1 MTEHESDTT
10 NTAPQP
16 LTTSKRLMHNTIFN
30 LVTLVSNAVIGFL
43 LVRFFLGRLGEPR
56 YGVWLIV
63 GSLFK
68 YRGILGMGLNSS
80 VNRYVPVFL
89 AKNDPDSV
97 QRVVSTALTFFT
109 VMAAA
114 GILLALL
121 VYWNVD
127 SWFVI
132 RPDLI
137 AAAGWVVLLT
147 GAFIALSMPLQPFS
161 AVLSGLQRYD
171 LINLAEFSCLI
182 LRTALLVVLLL
193 RGYGLMAMAVV
204 FGISELATR
213 LVQYAFVRRLL
224 PDLSISFSHVDLRLL
239 REMMAYGINTFLYVA
254 GVLIICK
261 ANEWVI
267 GITLDTALIPQ
278 FYAVTAAVLI
288 LYQLVQGFTRA
299 VKPAVSDLDARDE
312 HARIKEVAFLT
323 QKYCLLLIIPGVC
336 FLVVMG
342 RDFLWL
348 WVGERFADPVPTIDR
363 MTKMLTILAIG
374 LGLLFAQ
381 YSNFIVLVGRGDHKI
396 FGILSICTAFAC
408 VVAAVV
414 AVKLFNGGLVSIAWA
429 TFVPTALISGLILP
443 MYFNWKMNISARE
456 SGSRVWLPAF
466 LGALPA
472 VLLICAWKYLA
483 APDSWMKI
491 LTVVGSAGALIVAAS
506 WCLAME
512 PLERQRFLR
521 VVRRRTQA

>member
-1 MTEHESDTT
+1 MTEPES
-10 NTAPQP
+10 NSAQTAPP
-16 LTTSKRLMHNTIFN
+16 RVTTSKRLVHNTLFN
-30 LVTLVSNAVIGFL
+30 IITLLSNAIIGFL

-63 GSLFK
+63 ASLFK

-89 AKNDPDSV
+89 AKNDPDGV
-97 QRVVSTALTFFT
+97 QRVLSTALAFFAFT
-109 VMAAA
+109 AAA
-114 GILLALL
+114 GVLLALV
-121 VYWNVD
+121 VYRNVD

-132 RPDLI
+132 QPDLL

-147 GAFIALSMPLQPFS
+147 GAFLALSMPLQPFT

-171 LINLAEFSCLI
+171 LLNLADFTSLI
-182 LRTALLVVLLL
+182 LRTALIVILLL
-193 RGYGLMAMAVV
+193 RGYGLIAMAVV
-204 FGISELATR
+204 FGVSEVVAR
-213 LVQYAFVRRLL
+213 LMQYAFVRKLL
-224 PDLSISFSHVDLRLL
+224 PDLSISFSGVDLKLL

-254 GVLIICK
+254 GVVIICQ
-261 ANEWVI
+261 ANAWVI
-267 GITLDTALIPQ
+267 GVTLDTALIPQ

-288 LYQLVQGFTRA
+288 LYQFVQGFTRA

-342 RDFLWL
+342 RQFLWL
-348 WVGERFADPVPTIDR
+348 WVGERFENPAQTVDR
-363 MTKMLTILAIG
+363 MTKMMTILSVG
-374 LGLLFAQ
+374 LGLMFAQ

-408 VVAAVV
+408 VVAAVFS
-414 AVKLFNGGLVSIAWA
+414 VKVLNGGLVSVAWS

-443 MYFNWKMNISARE
+443 MYFNWKMNISLRE
-456 SGSRVWLPAF
+456 SGSQVWLPAL
-466 LGALPA
+466 LGSLPG
-472 VLLICAWKYLA
+472 VLLICIWKHIA
-483 APDSWMKI
+483 APGSWLQIMAVVASVGV
-491 LTVVGSAGALIVAAS
+491 LTVAGSWFLG
-506 WCLAME
+506 MGH
-512 PLERQRFLR
+512 LERRRFLR
-521 VVRRRTQA
+521 VIGRRSQT